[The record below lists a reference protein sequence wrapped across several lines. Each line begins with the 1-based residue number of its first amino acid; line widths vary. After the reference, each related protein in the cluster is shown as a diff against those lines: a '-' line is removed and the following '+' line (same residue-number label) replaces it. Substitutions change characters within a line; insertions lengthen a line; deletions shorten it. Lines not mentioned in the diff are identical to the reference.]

1 MSSQKA
7 SSDKIEKECFLSS
20 KVSPSAG
27 PYEHFNFEQ
36 QMQRHPM
43 SFHNEPRPQFPGLI
57 SKESL
62 FAKDFAKKVDPES
75 MNKKPEISNR
85 YFEAQNKKH

>member
-1 MSSQKA
+1 
-7 SSDKIEKECFLSS
+7 
-20 KVSPSAG
+20 
-27 PYEHFNFEQ
+27 
-36 QMQRHPM
+36 M

-62 FAKDFAKKVDPES
+62 LAKDFAKKVDPES

-85 YFEAQNKKH
+85 YFEAQNKKN